1 MPQPRNRATERRP
14 RTGSVEQPLER
25 RSRARASAAEERQ
38 TSERRPR
45 ARAAVGEE
53 GQTPERR
60 RRANDAGN
68 RDVRHKIAAWRRWG
82 VRAVMAVMAL
92 GCVIGLAFFIRPTTS
107 DFEKRELTAFPTPS
121 VASFLDGTFFSD
133 LSLWYADTYPLREP
147 LVKADHA
154 LENLYGI
161 QPETQFVGGNVQA
174 DELPVEGGTVAPAT
188 VEREE
193 VAPPEA
199 QAVQE
204 DVQANIMNGLY
215 VEGGTACSVYYFYEP
230 AVTTYCAAVNKCAE
244 ELDGVADVY
253 SVLIPNNSGATLDES
268 VLDSL
273 GGSNQKQALDYFHS
287 LMDPRVK
294 VVETYDALRAH
305 RDEYIF
311 FRTDHH
317 WTQLGAYYAYVEFC
331 KVKGIEPFELS
342 DRKEAVYDSFLGS
355 FYGELQL
362 PAMAE
367 NPDTMY
373 AYIPNGTN
381 DLTYWTPDG
390 EEFEGNVIADASIYD
405 ENAKYLAFIMGDQER
420 QIIENPKVTDGSS
433 CLVIKDSYGC
443 AFVPNLVDNYQTVHV
458 LDFRKTWHNVPEYVR
473 ENNIQDVIFMNNMT
487 IAGTDTA
494 ADALY
499 SIM

>member
-1 MPQPRNRATERRP
+1 MPQPRER
-14 RTGSVEQPLER
+14 T
-25 RSRARASAAEERQ
+25 
-38 TSERRPR
+38 TERRPR
-45 ARAAVGEE
+45 ARDAERASERRSRTRVADAREGQVPERRRRVAGAEE
-53 GQTPERR
+53 GTVPERR
-60 RRANDAGN
+60 RRAGNAGN
-68 RDVRHKIAAWRRWG
+68 HDARSKIAAWRRWG

-174 DELPVEGGTVAPAT
+174 DELPVEGDTVAPAT

-331 KVKGIEPFELS
+331 KVKGIEPFKLS
-342 DRKEAVYDSFLGS
+342 DREEVAYDSFLGS
-355 FYGELQL
+355 FYAELQL
-362 PAMAE
+362 PAMAD

-381 DLTYWTPDG
+381 DLTYWTADG
-390 EEFEGNVIADASIYD
+390 EEFEGNVIADASVYD
-405 ENAKYLAFIMGDQER
+405 DNAKYMAFIMGDQER

-443 AFVPNLVDNYQTVHV
+443 AFVPNLVDNYQTIHV
-458 LDFRKTWHNVPEYVR
+458 LDFRKTWRNIPEYVR